1 MKFIDYLKTLILFFD
16 SKDLKIEYVKPSLFI
31 EMDELQRTADVF
43 EYDVNELVQSFNKG
57 ELIEL
62 LKSDWKKLEN
72 TDSYYEI
79 KNVEDVKKLAEKYDK
94 DFDRVYNQITVD
106 KKIEAPIIL
115 YRNNQKP
122 YLIGGNTRLMVLR
135 SLGIIPTIFAVRL

>member
-31 EMDELQRTADVF
+31 EMDELQRTADIF
-43 EYDVNELVQSFNKG
+43 EYDVNELFQSFNKG
-57 ELIEL
+57 ELIKL

-122 YLIGGNTRLMVLR
+122 YLIGGNTRLMVLK
-135 SLGIIPTIFAVRL
+135 SLGITPTIFAMKI